1 MSAKEIC
8 MIPVKP
14 RLVERQEVGVYC
26 RVSTRS
32 VEQIA
37 SLAAQV
43 SEMVRFVRRAG
54 VSSLHDVYID
64 VMSGAQTENRPG
76 YQRMMEDCRNHS
88 INLIVCKSISRF
100 GRNMVEML
108 QSIREIKEYGVN
120 VFFQLENLNTQDARN
135 ELIMSLIE
143 ACREEEIKGRSES
156 IRMGCGCE
164 RRQGHRDTIA
174 GAASDIKKMKMGNW
188 KSSRQKRKSYE
199 RSMEHT
205 WRERVLGES
214 RLICPERGSSHRPEK
229 TNGTSG

>member
-1 MSAKEIC
+1 MSAKEIR

-14 RLVERQEVGVYC
+14 RLVERLEVGVYC

-32 VEQIA
+32 VEQMA

-156 IRMGCGCE
+156 IRMGLRMRAE
-164 RRQGHRDTIA
+164 A
-174 GAASDIKKMKMGNW
+174 
-188 KSSRQKRKSYE
+188 
-199 RSMEHT
+199 
-205 WRERVLGES
+205 
-214 RLICPERGSSHRPEK
+214 
-229 TNGTSG
+229 GTSGYYRRRCFGYKKDEDGKLEIEPTEAEVVR